1 MKNRL
6 HKHHCF
12 I

>member
-6 HKHHCF
+6 HKQFFH
-12 I
+12 